1 LIYNVKANIAQNAE
15 DVEVIDDNNSD
26 SDDEE
31 NNPGIKKVK
40 F

>member
-15 DVEVIDDNNSD
+15 DVQALDDINSD

-31 NNPGIKKVK
+31 NNPGIKKIK